1 MHGIKI
7 MFDVFGFIISIKID
21 PNLFS
26 LYMLK
31 SWRGLYERWLAI
43 YKRVIP
49 ADDSVG
55 VVIFNV

>member
-1 MHGIKI
+1 MHNVKI
-7 MFDVFGFIISIKID
+7 MFDVSGFIVSIKID
-21 PNLFS
+21 PNSFF

-43 YKRVIP
+43 YKRVTP

-55 VVIFNV
+55 VDSIQ